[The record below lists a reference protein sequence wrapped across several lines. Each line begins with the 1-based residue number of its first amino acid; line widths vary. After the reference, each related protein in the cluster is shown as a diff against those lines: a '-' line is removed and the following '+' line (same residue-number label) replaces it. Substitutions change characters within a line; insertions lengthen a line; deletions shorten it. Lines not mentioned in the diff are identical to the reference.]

1 MYRPLR
7 LLAFVALAA
16 PASAFFRKIGG
27 RSQRI
32 KLSWPKNRDGRGAR
46 MEIMALKRTVDS
58 PCALLVDIAARSAV
72 RLKLPHAIDA
82 TSLLTPHAGG
92 GGPPGGFGGGF
103 GGNVFPTPGEETG
116 FFFMLPKKKNSATQN
131 EKTTLKTKKN
141 RKAEKHL
148 KLGLPALKLAIAQNP
163 IKGFFKAFFDFSPA
177 EGSVTYAENTV
188 STRK

>member
-1 MYRPLR
+1 M
-7 LLAFVALAA
+7 
-16 PASAFFRKIGG
+16 SA
-27 RSQRI
+27 
-32 KLSWPKNRDGRGAR
+32 
-46 MEIMALKRTVDS
+46 VDS
-58 PCALLVDIAARSAV
+58 PCALLVVSAASVRGSAATAARWPRTPAERDTHGLHASDAPAELERDAELKRDEPSTPSTR
-72 RLKLPHAIDA
+72 RL
-82 TSLLTPHAGG
+82 THAGG

>member
-1 MYRPLR
+1 M
-7 LLAFVALAA
+7 
-16 PASAFFRKIGG
+16 
-27 RSQRI
+27 
-32 KLSWPKNRDGRGAR
+32 
-46 MEIMALKRTVDS
+46 DS
-58 PCALLVDIAARSAV
+58 PCALLVDSAASVRGSAETAARWSRTAAERDTHIASTPSIERHEPSTPSTR
-72 RLKLPHAIDA
+72 RLLDTNNALDVPAQK
-82 TSLLTPHAGG
+82 TNFSRHAGG

>member
-1 MYRPLR
+1 M
-7 LLAFVALAA
+7 VV
-16 PASAFFRKIGG
+16 ASA
-27 RSQRI
+27 
-32 KLSWPKNRDGRGAR
+32 
-46 MEIMALKRTVDS
+46 VDR
-58 PCALLVDIAARSAV
+58 PCALLVDSAASV
-72 RLKLPHAIDA
+72 RHRRAIRPIGA
-82 TSLLTPHAGG
+82 RLTHTGG

>member
-27 RSQRI
+27 RSQRV

-46 MEIMALKRTVDS
+46 VEWWLLKRTVDS
-58 PCALLVDIAARSAV
+58 PCALLVDSAASV
-72 RLKLPHAIDA
+72 RHRRAIRPIGA
-82 TSLLTPHAGG
+82 RLTHTGG

>member
-1 MYRPLR
+1 MDMCL
-7 LLAFVALAA
+7 VV
-16 PASAFFRKIGG
+16 S
-27 RSQRI
+27 
-32 KLSWPKNRDGRGAR
+32 
-46 MEIMALKRTVDS
+46 TVDS
-58 PCALLVDIAARSAV
+58 PCALLVDIAASV
-72 RLKLPHAIDA
+72 RVSGETAALGPRTPAERGTHGLHARDTHSLHASDARRPSTRETSPPRHRRADCPGSSHTRRRRRPARRLRRRLRRQRLPDARRGDGLLLHA
-82 TSLLTPHAGG
+82 PQ
-92 GGPPGGFGGGF
+92 
-103 GGNVFPTPGEETG
+103 
-116 FFFMLPKKKNSATQN
+116 KKNSATQN

>member
-1 MYRPLR
+1 MFKSLALVVTCA
-7 LLAFVALAA
+7 LLA
-16 PASAFFRKIGG
+16 PASGFFRKIG
-27 RSQRI
+27 
-32 KLSWPKNRDGRGAR
+32 
-46 MEIMALKRTVDS
+46 
-58 PCALLVDIAARSAV
+58 
-72 RLKLPHAIDA
+72 
-82 TSLLTPHAGG
+82 GG

-103 GGNVFPTPGEETG
+103 GGATSASHVNAATTRLDRPRAATAAERARQPSTPSPRRAGNVFPTPGEETG

-177 EGSVTYAENTV
+177 EGSVAYAENAV

>member
-1 MYRPLR
+1 ME
-7 LLAFVALAA
+7 AA
-16 PASAFFRKIGG
+16 ARRAASAAALVARH
-27 RSQRI
+27 RRLTSTQPHDRY
-32 KLSWPKNRDGRGAR
+32 STPRAETAAERARQPK
-46 MEIMALKRTVDS
+46 TPS
-58 PCALLVDIAARSAV
+58 PRRA
-72 RLKLPHAIDA
+72 
-82 TSLLTPHAGG
+82 
-92 GGPPGGFGGGF
+92 
-103 GGNVFPTPGEETG
+103 GNVFPTPGEETG

>member
-1 MYRPLR
+1 MAEESDSRRRTHGYLTRGRILWTVPAR
-7 LLAFVALAA
+7 CSSIAL
-16 PASAFFRKIGG
+16 P
-27 RSQRI
+27 
-32 KLSWPKNRDGRGAR
+32 
-46 MEIMALKRTVDS
+46 
-58 PCALLVDIAARSAV
+58 RSAD
-72 RLKLPHAIDA
+72 RPTQHRRAGG
-82 TSLLTPHAGG
+82 SRLTPHAGG

-177 EGSVTYAENTV
+177 EGSVTYAENTI
-188 STRK
+188 SARK

>member
-1 MYRPLR
+1 M
-7 LLAFVALAA
+7 VV
-16 PASAFFRKIGG
+16 
-27 RSQRI
+27 
-32 KLSWPKNRDGRGAR
+32 
-46 MEIMALKRTVDS
+46 KRTVDS
-58 PCALLVDIAARSAV
+58 PCALLVDIAAAGRH
-72 RLKLPHAIDA
+72 RRAIRPIG
-82 TSLLTPHAGG
+82 SRLTPHAGG

>member
-1 MYRPLR
+1 MVMTLVVS
-7 LLAFVALAA
+7 AVA
-16 PASAFFRKIGG
+16 
-27 RSQRI
+27 
-32 KLSWPKNRDGRGAR
+32 
-46 MEIMALKRTVDS
+46 S
-58 PCALLVDIAARSAV
+58 PCALLVDSAASV
-72 RLKLPHAIDA
+72 RVSRHRRAIRPIG
-82 TSLLTPHAGG
+82 SRLTPHAGG

>member
-1 MYRPLR
+1 M
-7 LLAFVALAA
+7 
-16 PASAFFRKIGG
+16 
-27 RSQRI
+27 
-32 KLSWPKNRDGRGAR
+32 
-46 MEIMALKRTVDS
+46 DS
-58 PCALLVDIAARSAV
+58 PCALLVDSAASVRGSAETAARWPSTPAE
-72 RLKLPHAIDA
+72 RETHAA
-82 TSLLTPHAGG
+82 STPSTRRPSSRETSPPRHRGDVCSKTNFSRRAGG

>member
-1 MYRPLR
+1 MKHQRRESQTASTPSTRHPSDR
-7 LLAFVALAA
+7 LT
-16 PASAFFRKIGG
+16 SHI
-27 RSQRI
+27 RS
-32 KLSWPKNRDGRGAR
+32 
-46 MEIMALKRTVDS
+46 
-58 PCALLVDIAARSAV
+58 
-72 RLKLPHAIDA
+72 H
-82 TSLLTPHAGG
+82 LTHAGG

>member
-27 RSQRI
+27 RSQRV
-32 KLSWPKNRDGRGAR
+32 KLSGRRIGTAAAHAW
-46 MEIMALKRTVDS
+46 ICVFVVSTVDS
-58 PCALLVDIAARSAV
+58 PCALLVDSAASGRHRRAIRPIGA
-72 RLKLPHAIDA
+72 RLTH
-82 TSLLTPHAGG
+82 TGG

-116 FFFMLPKKKNSATQN
+116 FFFMLPKKMNSATQN

>member
-1 MYRPLR
+1 MMKLLR
-7 LLAFVALAA
+7 LVLCVALAA

-27 RSQRI
+27 NTPAHQ
-32 KLSWPKNRDGRGAR
+32 KSWPKNRTAASAR
-46 MEIMALKRTVDS
+46 VAITLVASTVDS
-58 PCALLVDIAARSAV
+58 PCVLLVDSAATV
-72 RLKLPHAIDA
+72 RHRRAIRPIGA
-82 TSLLTPHAGG
+82 RLTHTGG

>member
-1 MYRPLR
+1 VSRWPRLR
-7 LLAFVALAA
+7 TRFSGKLAVATL
-16 PASAFFRKIGG
+16 RV
-27 RSQRI
+27 
-32 KLSWPKNRDGRGAR
+32 KLSWPKNRTAGAATLD
-46 MEIMALKRTVDS
+46 MVILNGTVDS

>member
-1 MYRPLR
+1 MCL
-7 LLAFVALAA
+7 VV
-16 PASAFFRKIGG
+16 S
-27 RSQRI
+27 
-32 KLSWPKNRDGRGAR
+32 
-46 MEIMALKRTVDS
+46 TVDS
-58 PCALLVDIAARSAV
+58 PCALLVDIAALVRGSAETAA
-72 RLKLPHAIDA
+72 RWPRTPAERDTHGLHASDAPAELERDAELETDALHALEASAQRPHF
-82 TSLLTPHAGG
+82 SRRAGG

>member
-16 PASAFFRKIGG
+16 PATAFFRKIGG
-27 RSQRI
+27 NTPAHQ
-32 KLSWPKNRDGRGAR
+32 KSWPKNRTAAGGTHGYDGS
-46 MEIMALKRTVDS
+46 LSTVDS
-58 PCALLVDIAARSAV
+58 PCALLVDSAATVHGSAKTAALGDV
-72 RLKLPHAIDA
+72 CSR
-82 TSLLTPHAGG
+82 LTPHAGG

>member
-1 MYRPLR
+1 MDMTI
-7 LLAFVALAA
+7 VV
-16 PASAFFRKIGG
+16 S
-27 RSQRI
+27 
-32 KLSWPKNRDGRGAR
+32 
-46 MEIMALKRTVDS
+46 TVDS
-58 PCALLVDIAARSAV
+58 PCALLVDSAATVHGSAKTAALGDV
-72 RLKLPHAIDA
+72 CSR
-82 TSLLTPHAGG
+82 LTPHAGG

-131 EKTTLKTKKN
+131 EKTTLKTKKS
-141 RKAEKHL
+141 RKADKHL
-148 KLGLPALKLAIAQNP
+148 KFGLPALKLAIAQNP

>member
-1 MYRPLR
+1 MV
-7 LLAFVALAA
+7 VA
-16 PASAFFRKIGG
+16 S
-27 RSQRI
+27 
-32 KLSWPKNRDGRGAR
+32 
-46 MEIMALKRTVDS
+46 TVDS
-58 PCALLVDIAARSAV
+58 PCALLVDSAASVRGSAETAARHRRDVTA
-72 RLKLPHAIDA
+72 H
-82 TSLLTPHAGG
+82 PHAGG

>member
-1 MYRPLR
+1 LVAAAARP
-7 LLAFVALAA
+7 A
-16 PASAFFRKIGG
+16 ASAAALVVRHRRLTLTQLTIAT
-27 RSQRI
+27 RHRAPRPPPRALRQ
-32 KLSWPKNRDGRGAR
+32 PK
-46 MEIMALKRTVDS
+46 TPS
-58 PCALLVDIAARSAV
+58 PRRA
-72 RLKLPHAIDA
+72 
-82 TSLLTPHAGG
+82 
-92 GGPPGGFGGGF
+92 
-103 GGNVFPTPGEETG
+103 GNVFPTPGEETG

>member
-1 MYRPLR
+1 M
-7 LLAFVALAA
+7 
-16 PASAFFRKIGG
+16 
-27 RSQRI
+27 
-32 KLSWPKNRDGRGAR
+32 
-46 MEIMALKRTVDS
+46 DS
-58 PCALLVDIAARSAV
+58 PCALLVDSAASV
-72 RLKLPHAIDA
+72 RGRTPAERDTHSLHAIDA
-82 TSLLTPHAGG
+82 PAELERDAELRETSPPRHRRDVCSPRRRRRPARRLRRRLRRQRLPDARRGDGLLLHA
-92 GGPPGGFGGGF
+92 
-103 GGNVFPTPGEETG
+103 
-116 FFFMLPKKKNSATQN
+116 PKKKNSATQN

>member
-1 MYRPLR
+1 M
-7 LLAFVALAA
+7 
-16 PASAFFRKIGG
+16 SA
-27 RSQRI
+27 
-32 KLSWPKNRDGRGAR
+32 
-46 MEIMALKRTVDS
+46 VDS
-58 PCALLVDIAARSAV
+58 PCALLVDIAASVRVPAKRPRSGRELQPRGTHTASTPETHTAFTPAT
-72 RLKLPHAIDA
+72 RAGRARERQAPHAIDA
-82 TSLLTPHAGG
+82 PTVRAHVTHAGG

>member
-1 MYRPLR
+1 M
-7 LLAFVALAA
+7 
-16 PASAFFRKIGG
+16 PAQKTNFSR
-27 RSQRI
+27 R
-32 KLSWPKNRDGRGAR
+32 
-46 MEIMALKRTVDS
+46 
-58 PCALLVDIAARSAV
+58 
-72 RLKLPHAIDA
+72 
-82 TSLLTPHAGG
+82 AGG

>member
-1 MYRPLR
+1 MSNYLAEESGRPRRTRGYGGLEENCGQSLRAARRYRC
-7 LLAFVALAA
+7 
-16 PASAFFRKIGG
+16 SG
-27 RSQRI
+27 RHRRAI
-32 KLSWPKNRDGRGAR
+32 RPIGAR
-46 MEIMALKRTVDS
+46 
-58 PCALLVDIAARSAV
+58 
-72 RLKLPHAIDA
+72 
-82 TSLLTPHAGG
+82 LTHTGG

>member
-1 MYRPLR
+1 MCLRREYSGQSLRAARRYRCSVHRRAVRP
-7 LLAFVALAA
+7 
-16 PASAFFRKIGG
+16 I
-27 RSQRI
+27 
-32 KLSWPKNRDGRGAR
+32 GAR
-46 MEIMALKRTVDS
+46 
-58 PCALLVDIAARSAV
+58 
-72 RLKLPHAIDA
+72 
-82 TSLLTPHAGG
+82 LTHTGG

>member
-1 MYRPLR
+1 MDMVFVSEHCGQSLR
-7 LLAFVALAA
+7 
-16 PASAFFRKIGG
+16 
-27 RSQRI
+27 
-32 KLSWPKNRDGRGAR
+32 
-46 MEIMALKRTVDS
+46 
-58 PCALLVDIAARSAV
+58 AARRYRCSGRHRRAIRPIGS
-72 RLKLPHAIDA
+72 RL
-82 TSLLTPHAGG
+82 THAGG

>member
-1 MYRPLR
+1 MFKSLALVVTCA
-7 LLAFVALAA
+7 LLA
-16 PASAFFRKIGG
+16 PASGFFRKIG
-27 RSQRI
+27 
-32 KLSWPKNRDGRGAR
+32 
-46 MEIMALKRTVDS
+46 
-58 PCALLVDIAARSAV
+58 
-72 RLKLPHAIDA
+72 
-82 TSLLTPHAGG
+82 GG

-103 GGNVFPTPGEETG
+103 GGATSVSHVNAATTGLDEPRADDRRELRVSRPKTPSPRRAGNVFPTPGEETG

-177 EGSVTYAENTV
+177 EGSITCAENTV

>member
-1 MYRPLR
+1 M
-7 LLAFVALAA
+7 A
-16 PASAFFRKIGG
+16 
-27 RSQRI
+27 
-32 KLSWPKNRDGRGAR
+32 DRG
-46 MEIMALKRTVDS
+46 S
-58 PCALLVDIAARSAV
+58 
-72 RLKLPHAIDA
+72 AIDEQRA
-82 TSLLTPHAGG
+82 GTVHSTRDEGYSHACAGGSRLTPHAGG